1 MELIFEMKPGIH
13 PNYVEA
19 TVTCACGNTF
29 VTRSTKPSLRTD
41 LCNVCH
47 PFYTGE
53 QRIVDTAG
61 QVERFM
67 RRVEAAAGSSR
78 PSKRQSRLTARA
90 ERDAASRRGSET
102 EDDAAEAPANDAVA
116 AVATADGETA

>member
-1 MELIFEMKPGIH
+1 MKPGIH
-13 PNYVEA
+13 PEYVEA

-29 VTRSTKPSLRTD
+29 VTRSTKPTLRTD

-67 RRVEAAAGSSR
+67 RRVEAAAGASR
-78 PSKRQSRLTARA
+78 PSKRQSRLSARA
-90 ERDAASRRGSET
+90 ERNAASQRGPEAEDAAVT
-102 EDDAAEAPANDAVA
+102 PADDTVESAVA
-116 AVATADGETA
+116 ASGESA